1 MLPVGP
7 TSFGDSPY
15 QSPSTFAGNPYFVD
29 LDLLVKDGLL
39 EQDEVDALSWG
50 EDPSRVDYSLIYAN
64 RLRLLRRATNR
75 GWDRDVDEVA
85 AFVSDNV
92 TWLPDYAL
100 FMAVKSHFGMV
111 LGPSGPKMTFAFA
124 AAMRPSVTVS
134 FSPMT

>member
-1 MLPVGP
+1 VADAARRP
-7 TSFGDSPY
+7 TSFGDSPTRAPR
-15 QSPSTFAGNPYFVD
+15 PSGNPYFVD

-39 EQDEVDALSWG
+39 EQDEVDALSWD

-92 TWLPDYAL
+92 TWLPT
-100 FMAVKSHFGMV
+100 MPCSW
-111 LGPSGPKMTFAFA
+111 P
-124 AAMRPSVTVS
+124 
-134 FSPMT
+134 